1 MSGVAR
7 GFRSAHGSG
16 RPRVVRSA
24 GGRGETWYSPG
35 PEAHMSA
42 RNGEK
47 ARAAIERRRRT
58 ARRLKDRASKGSTKP
73 AAGTSQKT
81 AKS

>member
-1 MSGVAR
+1 V
-7 GFRSAHGSG
+7 
-16 RPRVVRSA
+16 PRRAWFNGA
-24 GGRGETWYSPG
+24 GGSGETWYSPG
-35 PEAHMSA
+35 PEADMSA

-47 ARAAIERRRRT
+47 ARTAIEKRRRT
-58 ARRLKDRASKGSTKP
+58 AQRLKDRARRASPKP